1 MTIEL
6 NQVTTLFLAMALFLL
21 GTALVRNT
29 KILQKFCIP
38 APVVGGLLFAILATI
53 LKATG
58 LVNFTLDTSL
68 QNLFMLTFFATVG
81 LGASFALIKL
91 GGKLLIIYWI
101 ACGFLAI
108 MQNLIG
114 VSMSYL
120 FDIHPL
126 IGMMAGAVSME
137 GGHGGA
143 TAYGTT
149 VEAMGIDSAF
159 SIGIAAA
166 TFGLVA
172 GGLVGG
178 PLVKYLIKK
187 HDLKSTEVDE
197 SYEYDAEAHDP
208 AINVDNFTMQAF
220 LIVASMAGGSLLGD
234 MFTKVTSTFMENAI
248 VLPNY
253 VGAMFVAVVIR
264 NVVDRIN
271 GNIVHMRS
279 ITLIGDVA
287 LGIFL
292 SMALMSIK
300 LWEVAGLALPLL
312 VIVFVQVVFLV
323 LFAIFVLFR
332 ILGKNYDAAVMC
344 AGFAGHGLGATPNAM
359 ANMAAVTARYG
370 PSRTAYLIVPIV
382 GAFLIDVV
390 SMPIIITTINI
401 FS

>member
-6 NQVTTLFLAMALFLL
+6 NQVTTLFLAMALLLL
-21 GTALVRNT
+21 GNLLVRKT

-53 LKATG
+53 LKTTG
-58 LVNFTLDTSL
+58 IVSFTLDTSL

-101 ACGFLAI
+101 ACAFLAL
-108 MQNLIG
+108 MQNVIG

-178 PLVKYLIKK
+178 PLVKFLINKYN
-187 HDLKSTEVDE
+187 LKSNEAADTKET
-197 SYEYDAEAHDP
+197 YEYNAELHEP
-208 AINVDNFTMQAF
+208 AISVDNFTMQAF
-220 LIVASMAGGSLLGD
+220 LIVASMAGGSLLGELFGRLTD
-234 MFTKVTSTFMENAI
+234 GIA
-248 VLPNY
+248 LPNY
-253 VGAMFVAVVIR
+253 VGAMFAAVIIR
-264 NVVDRIN
+264 NVIDRFN
-271 GNIVHMRS
+271 GNLIHMKS

-323 LFAIFVLFR
+323 LFAVFVLFR

-359 ANMAAVTARYG
+359 ANMAAVTERYG

>member
-21 GTALVRNT
+21 GNLLVR
-29 KILQKFCIP
+29 KIGFLQKFCIP

-58 LVNFTLDTSL
+58 LVEFTLDTSL
-68 QNLFMLTFFATVG
+68 QNLFMLTFFSTVG

-91 GGKLLIIYWI
+91 GGKLLIIYWA
-101 ACGFLAI
+101 ACAFLAV
-108 MQNLIG
+108 MQNAIG

-178 PLVKYLIKK
+178 PLVKFLIKK
-187 HDLKSTEVDE
+187 HDLKSTEVEE
-197 SYEYDAEAHDP
+197 SFEYTAEAHEP
-208 AINVDNFTMQAF
+208 AISVDNFTMQAF
-220 LIVASMAGGSLLGD
+220 LVVTSMAGGSLLGEV
-234 MFTKVTSTFMENAI
+234 FTNVTNGI

-253 VGAMFVAVVIR
+253 VGAMFVAVIVR
-264 NVVDRIN
+264 NVVDRFN
-271 GNIVHMRS
+271 GNVVHMRS

-390 SMPIIITTINI
+390 SMPIIITTMNL

>member
-6 NQVTTLFLAMALFLL
+6 NQVTTLFLAMALLLL
-21 GTALVRNT
+21 GNLLVR
-29 KILQKFCIP
+29 KIGIFQKFCIP

-53 LKATG
+53 LKTSG

-91 GGKLLIIYWI
+91 GGKLLLIYWA
-101 ACGFLAI
+101 ACAVLAI
-108 MQNLIG
+108 MQNVIG

-187 HDLKSTEVDE
+187 HNLKSTETEE
-197 SYEYDAEAHDP
+197 SYEYVAEAHDP
-208 AINVDNFTMQAF
+208 AITVDNFTMQAF
-220 LIVASMAGGSLLGD
+220 LIVASMAGGSLLGEV
-234 MFTKVTSTFMENAI
+234 FTNVTNGI

-253 VGAMFVAVVIR
+253 VGAMFVAVIVR

-312 VIVFVQVVFLV
+312 VIVFVQVLFLV
-323 LFAIFVLFR
+323 LFAVFVLFR

-390 SMPIIITTINI
+390 SMPIIITTMNI

>member
-1 MTIEL
+1 MTVEL
-6 NQVTTLFLAMALFLL
+6 NQVTTLFLAMALLLL
-21 GTALVRNT
+21 GNLLVR
-29 KILQKFCIP
+29 KIGIFQKFCIP

-53 LKATG
+53 LKASG

-91 GGKLLIIYWI
+91 GGKLLLIYWA
-101 ACGFLAI
+101 ACAVLAI
-108 MQNLIG
+108 MQNVIG

-187 HDLKSTEVDE
+187 HNLKSTETEE
-197 SYEYDAEAHDP
+197 SFEYVAEAHDP
-208 AINVDNFTMQAF
+208 AITVDNFTMQTF
-220 LIVASMAGGSLLGD
+220 LIVASMAGGSLLGEV
-234 MFTKVTSTFMENAI
+234 FTNLTNGI

-253 VGAMFVAVVIR
+253 VGAMFVAVIVR

-312 VIVFVQVVFLV
+312 IIVFVQVLFLV

-390 SMPIIITTINI
+390 SMPIIITTMNI

>member
-6 NQVTTLFLAMALFLL
+6 NEITTLFLAVALLLL
-21 GTALVRNT
+21 GNWLVNR
-29 KILQKFCIP
+29 IGVLQKFCIP
-38 APVVGGLLFAILATI
+38 APVVGGLLFAILATV
-53 LKATG
+53 LKYFDM
-58 LVNFTLDTSL
+58 LSFQLDTSL
-68 QNLFMLTFFATVG
+68 QNLFMLTFFTTVG
-81 LGASFALIKL
+81 LGASFRLIRL
-91 GGKLLIIYWI
+91 GGKLLVVYWI
-101 ACGFLAI
+101 ACGFLALA
-108 MQNLIG
+108 QNVIG

-120 FDIHPL
+120 FGLHPL

-149 VEAMGIDSAF
+149 LEGLGIDSAL

-178 PLVKYLIKK
+178 PIVKYLINK
-187 HDLKSTEVDE
+187 HDLKSTETE
-197 SYEYDAEAHDP
+197 HGEAYSVEALEAP
-208 AINVDNFTMQAF
+208 VNVDNFTIQVL
-220 LIVASMAGGSLLGD
+220 LITASIAGGTFIGD
-234 MFTKVTSTFMENAI
+234 LFSSATGFVM
-248 VLPNY
+248 PGY
-253 VGAMFVAVVIR
+253 VGAMFVAVIVR
-264 NVVDRIN
+264 NLVDRVKEDA
-271 GNIVHMRS
+271 VHMRS
-279 ITLIGDVA
+279 INVIGDVS

-300 LWEVAGLALPLL
+300 LWEIADLALPLL
-312 VIVFVQVVFLV
+312 LIVFVQVLFVV
-323 LFAIFVLFR
+323 LFAIFILFR
-332 ILGKNYDAAVMC
+332 ILGRNYDAAVMI

-370 PSRTAYLIVPIV
+370 PSRKAFLIVPIV

>member
-6 NQVTTLFLAMALFLL
+6 NQVTSLFLAMALLL
-21 GTALVRNT
+21 IGTALVR
-29 KILQKFCIP
+29 KSKMLQKFCIP
-38 APVVGGLLFAILATI
+38 APVVGGLLFAILATV
-53 LKATG
+53 LKAAG
-58 LVNFTLDTSL
+58 LVSFTLDTSL

-81 LGASFALIKL
+81 LGASFSLIKL
-91 GGKLLIIYWI
+91 GGKLLLIYWA
-101 ACGFLAI
+101 ACAVLAI
-108 MQNLIG
+108 MQNVIG

-172 GGLVGG
+172 GGLIGG
-178 PLVKYLIKK
+178 PLVKYLINK
-187 HDLKSTEVDE
+187 HDLKSNEVEE
-197 SYEYDAEAHDP
+197 SFEYDAQAHESS
-208 AINVDNFTMQAF
+208 ITVDNFTMQAF
-220 LIVASMAGGSLLGD
+220 LIVASMAGGSLLGEV
-234 MFTKVTSTFMENAI
+234 FTNVTNGI

-253 VGAMFVAVVIR
+253 VGAMFVAVIVR
-264 NVVDRIN
+264 NVVDRAN
-271 GNIVHMRS
+271 GDIVHMRS

-390 SMPIIITTINI
+390 SMPIIITTMNI
-401 FS
+401 FG